1 MKKISSALISV
12 FDKNKIE
19 NICRILSKNNIEIYS
34 TGGTF
39 DYIKQLGI
47 KVKKVED
54 LTLYPSI
61 LNGRVKTLHPK
72 VFGGIL
78 KTNSKSDLDESK
90 KYEIPDI
97 DLVCLLYTSDAADE
111 P

>member
-19 NICRILSKNNIEIYS
+19 NICHILSNNDIEIYS

-47 KVKKVED
+47 KIRQSDWINWVEKDYLPKK
-54 LTLYPSI
+54 
-61 LNGRVKTLHPK
+61 
-72 VFGGIL
+72 
-78 KTNSKSDLDESK
+78 
-90 KYEIPDI
+90 
-97 DLVCLLYTSDAADE
+97 
-111 P
+111 